1 MAEARQSWVDAVKG
15 LTISLVV
22 LHHVYAGVQADMP
35 IPAALPALSL
45 VLFTLRMPLF
55 FCIAGLFAI
64 KAIQGPWR
72 GIVESKVLHF
82 AYLYLIWGVISVLCR
97 YYLSSFAHHQVSP
110 MSLFSLAWNPPLTLW
125 FIYVLTLSFV
135 IARATRGIAP
145 ALQIALAMACSA
157 YVVANFDD
165 RGQIVLRLLRYYP
178 FFLIGTYA
186 SAWIQRS
193 AAHASWTGFAGFA
206 VAFVA
211 LAAVALRDKLFMV
224 PPVYYAMALC
234 GCGAVI
240 ALIHLNQTHAPARLL
255 AGIGR
260 RSLYVYLTHFLPAA
274 GFRILLQ
281 KLGIHDP
288 VAIILI
294 AWPLAVA
301 SCLLF
306 YEMARRTPLRFLY
319 ERPALLHYRP
329 VLVSVESGVRT

>member
-1 MAEARQSWVDAVKG
+1 MVGARQPWIDAVKG

-22 LHHVYAGVQADMP
+22 LHHVYAGVEADMP
-35 IPAALPALSL
+35 VPAALPALSL

-82 AYLYLIWGVISVLCR
+82 GYLYLIWGVIGVLCR
-97 YYLSSFAHHQVSP
+97 YNLGSFAHHQVSP
-110 MSLFSLAWNPPLTLW
+110 MSLLSLAWNPPLTLW
-125 FIYVLTLSFV
+125 FIYVLTLFFV
-135 IARATRGIAP
+135 IARATRALAP
-145 ALQIALAMACSA
+145 ALQIAVAMACSA

-165 RGQIVLRLLRYYP
+165 RGHILLRLARHYP
-178 FFLIGTYA
+178 FFLIGMYA
-186 SAWIQRS
+186 SVWIQR
-193 AAHASWTGFAGFA
+193 AAARASWAGFVGFA

-211 LAAVALRDKLFMV
+211 LAAVALRDRLFMV
-224 PPVYYAMALC
+224 PPVYYGMALC
-234 GCGAVI
+234 GCSAVI
-240 ALIHLNQTHAPARLL
+240 ALIHLNQARAPARLL

-281 KLGIHDP
+281 KLGVHDP

-306 YEMARRTPLRFLY
+306 YDVARRTPLRLLF
-319 ERPALLHYRP
+319 ERPAPLHYHPAP
-329 VLVSVESGVRT
+329 VSAA